1 MSRKH
6 LELMRFKMIRKI
18 LVVAVGICIAVGA
31 FAHDLTGNEVAEKG
45 RLMTLI
51 GILENDGDELYLTAD
66 GGKTYLIHIGPE
78 WYAEKIGFLSV
89 AERAKTSGAATVRGF
104 VYAEDISP
112 VYIALDGKY
121 FAFRHENRAPMWAGR
136 GNRRNAIGAEN
147 DS

>member
-1 MSRKH
+1 
-6 LELMRFKMIRKI
+6 MIRKT
-18 LVVAVGICIAVGA
+18 LVVVVGVCIAFGA
-31 FAHDLTGNEVAEKG
+31 FAHDLTGRDVADRGK
-45 RLMTLI
+45 LMTLS
-51 GILENDGDELYLTAD
+51 GIFESDDDELYLTAD
-66 GGKTYLIHIGPE
+66 GKTYLIHIGPE